1 VTDSCHAKLSV
12 RGILLSGR
20 VVVIPI
26 TDRHVE
32 YGRGI
37 ITRLFD
43 SGFRV
48 EIDDSDK
55 RMNPKIRGA
64 QLKKVSCM
72 LVVGDQDGDQEVSS
86 GAVAVRLRSGEDMGK
101 MRVREVE
108 GLPRQAV
115 EGRSLSLV
123 A

>member
-1 VTDSCHAKLSV
+1 VTDSCHAKLPV

-55 RMNPKIRGA
+55 RMNDKIREA

-72 LVVGDQDGDQEVSS
+72 LVVGDQEVSS

-108 GLPRQAV
+108 GLLRQAV